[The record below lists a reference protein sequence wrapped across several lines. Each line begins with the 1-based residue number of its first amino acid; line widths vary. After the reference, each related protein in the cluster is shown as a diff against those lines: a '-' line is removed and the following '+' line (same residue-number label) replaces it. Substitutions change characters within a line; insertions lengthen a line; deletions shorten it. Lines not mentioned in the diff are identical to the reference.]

1 MALEE
6 LSDELSALMD
16 GIICSDCSL
25 LSVVKGLSSLLDL
38 VYYEQVLS
46 HRPLKSIKTLLKLCL
61 ERALWLLEYQGTNPS
76 EDFVAG
82 IKTIIEITQLHGAK
96 LGITQPSVCQS
107 LSRARTQ
114 TGCSALV
121 AGALSGALWKLQAPE
136 MALIAEGLLEFS
148 LPDNIGDYILGLL
161 TVAGDLVH
169 SDPEIIH
176 SIDKIIASLG
186 DNDFLLTV
194 PSLRLAFS
202 KYSPRE
208 KVLFLQNL
216 LRLKDGGRSD
226 IDLDLEIDPQ
236 QIMQVIQIEN
246 RVKQVMSRYGLRGAD
261 D

>member
-1 MALEE
+1 
-6 LSDELSALMD
+6 
-16 GIICSDCSL
+16 
-25 LSVVKGLSSLLDL
+25 
-38 VYYEQVLS
+38 
-46 HRPLKSIKTLLKLCL
+46 
-61 ERALWLLEYQGTNPS
+61 
-76 EDFVAG
+76 
-82 IKTIIEITQLHGAK
+82 
-96 LGITQPSVCQS
+96 VCQS